1 MTLTKF
7 IQALQKLERKGW
19 GRASVAVNK
28 DSLNDGNQT
37 WNICDVE
44 AVEACHVNVCDG
56 DGFHI
61 ENKDGSERTRA
72 TVVLKG
78 HWSDTPNEEPRK

>member
-7 IQALQKLERKGW
+7 IRELQKLEAEGW

-28 DSLNDGNQT
+28 DSLNDGNNT
-37 WNICDVE
+37 WNICE
-44 AVEACHVNVCDG
+44 IQAVESDHIRVVDG
-56 DGFHI
+56 DGFGV

-78 HWSDTPNEEPRK
+78 HWSDTPNAPANT